1 MQTII
6 DACLCGVFA
15 IIYYVDMTLAH
26 YLTLEKV
33 KELSLPSNF
42 RYGTAIYERG
52 GVEFIGRDDA
62 HAEGWV
68 GGLDGTVVEGA
79 GSRRRTTLSL
89 DAGELTWH
97 CSGNPK
103 NHQIFRKHCVAL
115 ALALS
120 QAS

>member
-1 MQTII
+1 
-6 DACLCGVFA
+6 
-15 IIYYVDMTLAH
+15 MTLAQH
-26 YLTLEKV
+26 LTLDKI

-42 RYGTAIYERG
+42 RYGMAIYKRK
-52 GVEFIGRDDA
+52 GVEFIERDKA

-79 GSRRRTTLSL
+79 GSRRRTTLKL
-89 DAGELTWH
+89 HAGVLTWH

-103 NHQIFRKHCVAL
+103 NHQIFCKHCVAL

-120 QAS
+120 LES